1 MKKIRLLYLGNQL
14 AKQGFNK
21 TTIET
26 LGLRLEEEGFSVTY
40 ASHKKAFPIRMLH
53 MLLSVFWNRH
63 QVDYILID
71 TYSTKAYWY
80 AFVCSQLARIFNL
93 KYIPILHGGN
103 LPSRLKNSPKSAQL
117 LFANAYRNVA
127 PSGYLQHEFE
137 QAGFHNVLHIPNA
150 IEIDNYTFTA
160 QTSAVPKL
168 LWVRAFAT
176 IYNPKMAVSVLSQL
190 QQTHPNATLTM
201 VGPDKDG
208 SMIATKAFAE
218 KLGVQVVFTGQLQQE
233 EWWQLAAKHTIFINT
248 THFDNTPV
256 SVMEA
261 MALGLPVVSTN
272 VGGMPY
278 LLTDKENALLVA
290 ADDVAQMTTALLSV
304 VANKETT
311 VSMIQNARSFI
322 AHMDW
327 NVVKQHWILLLHE
340 TPSDKN

>member
-26 LGLRLEEEGFSVTY
+26 LGLRLEQDGFFVTY
-40 ASHKKAFPIRMLH
+40 ASNKKAFPIRMLH
-53 MLLSVFWNRH
+53 MLLHVVWNHH
-63 QVDYILID
+63 QVHYILID
-71 TYSTKAYWY
+71 TYSTKAFWY
-80 AFVCSQLARIFNL
+80 AFFCSQLARILNM

-117 LFANAYRNVA
+117 LFANAYRNVS

-137 QAGFHNVLHIPNA
+137 QAGFSNVLHIPNA
-150 IEIDNYTFTA
+150 IEIEKYNFTP
-160 QTSAVPKL
+160 QTTAVPKL

-208 SMIATKAFAE
+208 SMIATKAFAK
-218 KLGVQVVFTGQLQQE
+218 KLGVQVEFTGLLQQE
-233 EWWQLAAKHTIFINT
+233 EWWQLAAEHTIFINT

-272 VGGMPY
+272 VGGIPY
-278 LLTDKENALLVA
+278 LLTDKETALLVA
-290 ADDVAQMTTALLSV
+290 DNDVAQMTTALLAV
-304 VANKETT
+304 IANKENT
-311 VSMIQNARSFI
+311 VRMIQNARSLI
-322 AHMDW
+322 EQMDW
-327 NVVKQHWILLLHE
+327 NVVKKQWVSLLHDT
-340 TPSDKN
+340 TPGNN